1 MQVSFPSA
9 TLAGIEA
16 LPVDVEVDVST
27 GLPNIAIVGL
37 ADSAIRESRDRIR
50 AAIRN
55 AGFPF
60 PPRRI
65 TVNLAP
71 ADRRKEGTAF
81 DLPTAVGILAAAADT
96 PPALSW
102 QRNFLFLG
110 ELSLDGGVRGVRG
123 ILPAALMAAREGYA
137 GLVLAPENIPEA
149 AVVENLHLVGIRH
162 LREAADLL
170 AAPDPPAA
178 AGIPRRP
185 DEEAEDDAESPDYAE
200 VRGQHHARRALEI
213 AAAGGHNLLFN
224 GPPGTGKTMLAERLP
239 TILPPLAR
247 AEAIETTVIHS
258 VAGLIPAAGGLLGR
272 PPFRQPHH
280 SASDAA
286 LAGGGNPP
294 RPGEISLAHNGVLF
308 LDEIAEFRRS
318 IIELL
323 RQPLEDRR
331 ITIARSAATV
341 TFPAGFLLVAAMN
354 PCPCGFF
361 GHPRRECTCTPQ
373 QLAAYRG
380 RLSGPLLDR
389 IDIQVTLVPVEA
401 GELLDHEHRGEP
413 SAAIRSRVIAARNRQ
428 RRRLSGRAQPLNAAM
443 GERDR
448 QRFCRPD
455 AAGRALLEQAVD
467 RLGLSA
473 RGVTRTLK
481 VARTIADLA
490 AREEIGTAHVAEAI
504 QLRVG

>member
-1 MQVSFPSA
+1 MQVSLHSA

-16 LPVDVEVDVST
+16 LPVIVEVDIST

-71 ADRRKEGTAF
+71 ADQRKEGTAF
-81 DLPTAVGILAAAADT
+81 DLPTALGILAAGADNL
-96 PPALSW
+96 PALSW

-110 ELSLDGGVRGVRG
+110 ELSLDGGVRRVRG
-123 ILPAALMAAREGYA
+123 VLPAALMAAREGYA
-137 GLVLAPENIPEA
+137 GLVLAAENIAEA
-149 AVVENLHLVGIRH
+149 AVVENLHLLGIRH

-170 AAPDPPAA
+170 TAPAPPPPMVVADRKPPAA
-178 AGIPRRP
+178 
-185 DEEAEDDAESPDYAE
+185 DAVPPLDYAE

-213 AAAGGHNLLFN
+213 AAAGGHNILFN

-239 TILPPLAR
+239 TILPPLTR

-258 VAGLIPAAGGLLGR
+258 VAGLIPAAGGLLR
-272 PPFRQPHH
+272 QPPFRQPHH

-294 RPGEISLAHNGVLF
+294 RPGEITLAHNGVLF

-354 PCPCGFF
+354 PCPCGFY
-361 GHPRRECTCTPQ
+361 GHPQRECSCTPQ
-373 QLAAYRG
+373 QLAAYRN

-389 IDIQVTLVPVEA
+389 IDIQVTLAPVEA

-413 SAAIRSRVIAARNRQ
+413 SAAIRARVIAARERQ
-428 RRRLSGRAQPLNAAM
+428 RQRFSGPERPLNAAM

-448 QRFCRPD
+448 RRFCRPD

-473 RGVTRTLK
+473 RGITRTLK

-490 AREEIGTAHVAEAI
+490 AADHITAAHIAEAI